1 MGIFDPDDFAGQPY
15 VGGMNQALHH
25 VFGSALVGW
34 AKYCITDDIWL
45 CFYIACLAFTCWEV
59 YQRRFKGA
67 TRPDFIA
74 DMCYWASGAV
84 AWSILIAY
92 EKITGAGVM
101 YPAGVLVVW
110 VIEYTRLSADE

>member
-1 MGIFDPDDFAGQPY
+1 MGVFDPDDFSGRPY

-34 AKYCITDDIWL
+34 AKYCVTDDPWL
-45 CFYIACLAFTCWEV
+45 CLAAACLAFTSWEV
-59 YQRRFKGA
+59 YQRIFKGA

-84 AWSILIAY
+84 TWSVLISA
-92 EKITGAGVM
+92 EKINGV
-101 YPAGVLVVW
+101 GVLYPVGVLMVW
-110 VIEYTRLSADE
+110 VVEYTRLNDNE